1 MLLYVCVWV
10 CGWARARDGV
20 FVARNNEDTRGHEL
34 FKLLAMRAR
43 PHTQKSNFKIEIEL
57 TIPEC
62 NL

>member
-1 MLLYVCVWV
+1 MCACECV
-10 CGWARARDGV
+10 GERARDGV

-43 PHTQKSNFKIEIEL
+43 PHAQKSNFKIEIEL